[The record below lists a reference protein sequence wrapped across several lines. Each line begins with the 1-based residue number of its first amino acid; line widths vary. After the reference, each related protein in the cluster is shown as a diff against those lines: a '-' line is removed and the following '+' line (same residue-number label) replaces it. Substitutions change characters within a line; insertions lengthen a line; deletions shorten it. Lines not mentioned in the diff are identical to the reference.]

1 MLRWRYSH
9 ATRSNHGW
17 VSFLWRISVFPI
29 FFWQTY
35 AKKSKSNESKLDN
48 YFAIHSL
55 KIVGKPRLI
64 MFILIKNGWHSAV
77 WSTWCSETIKEKRK
91 SKVSSVCSRHVAL
104 PRLTF
109 LGFFFA
115 IKMWWFNRLSSLKE
129 FILSSLCTVD
139 CCLSLTDDRNTSYTM
154 QYSCHMPNMQLV
166 FFFLPKTIDVF
177 CWPEQLYIDG
187 IRETRFRASSIL
199 FSPNPDSFRPE
210 NNLKTTWE
218 EIEIQRKVFLLVNNG
233 MGSLH
238 IKLHGTL
245 LVINIDF

>member
-166 FFFLPKTIDVF
+166 FFLNQKLSMCSVDLSNCILMVYGRLGFEPAVF
-177 CWPEQLYIDG
+177 
-187 IRETRFRASSIL
+187 F
-199 FSPNPDSFRPE
+199 
-210 NNLKTTWE
+210 
-218 EIEIQRKVFLLVNNG
+218 FLLIPIHSG
-233 MGSLH
+233 LR
-238 IKLHGTL
+238 ITWRPREKK
-245 LVINIDF
+245 